1 MSALAAAPTGETEQE
16 KEQPLRLFEVK
27 QEPVRPTTITVNV
40 SGEIKLDLSKKS
52 DVDFFNSLV
61 PGKTVT
67 HEVDFFVASEKTTH
81 RRDSDGNVDAVP
93 RSKSIK
99 VDMVYYD
106 GAGEE

>member
-1 MSALAAAPTGETEQE
+1 MSALAAAPNGAEEQE
-16 KEQPLRLFEVK
+16 EGKPLRLFEVK

-61 PGKTVT
+61 PGKNVKFET
-67 HEVDFFVASEKTTH
+67 DFFVASEKTTH

-106 GAGEE
+106 GAEE